1 MSLLENFNDFNN
13 NRILSVFNQHNYEC
27 LINSNNKIRVNA
39 NDNGN
44 GNDNGN
50 EIVIT
55 NYIDSGASA
64 IIFKAVS
71 NNNKQFA
78 LKFMSPQQEEIII
91 MRYATN
97 LVKNNVTPHLI
108 VLYVDMICQENGEIF
123 DNIYIENPNL
133 IERFIK
139 KLKEINLFIQDGKYS
154 LLIMELFD
162 GDTAKLI
169 SPNSG
174 IDPYIKTNIYCQI
187 VLSLL
192 TFHKY
197 IGLHLDAHYK
207 NFFYKK
213 IKYNENEF
221 FYYNIFGHDIFIRN
235 CGYLIVLAD
244 YGLSNASSR
253 ITRSRERTLINDY
266 NALLSEIN
274 NFYTRIPNVT
284 SLFNTTGTEEMLIQ
298 SIISSLNDIFFIPS
312 TLPHGAI
319 ILNKNP
325 YII

>member
-1 MSLLENFNDFNN
+1 M
-13 NRILSVFNQHNYEC
+13 
-27 LINSNNKIRVNA
+27 
-39 NDNGN
+39 
-44 GNDNGN
+44 
-50 EIVIT
+50 
-55 NYIDSGASA
+55 
-64 IIFKAVS
+64 
-71 NNNKQFA
+71 
-78 LKFMSPQQEEIII
+78 QQIW
-91 MRYATN
+91 
-97 LVKNNVTPHLI
+97 LKNNITPHLI

-213 IKYNENEF
+213 IKYTKND
-221 FYYNIFGHDIFIRN
+221 YLHYNIYGTDIFIKN

-253 ITRSRERTLINDY
+253 ITRSRKTTLINDY
-266 NALLSEIN
+266 NALLFEID

-284 SLFNTTGTEEMLIQ
+284 RLFNTTSTEEIFIK
-298 SIISSLNDIFFIPS
+298 SIISTLNDIFFITS
-312 TLPHGAI
+312 TLPYGAI
-319 ILNKNP
+319 ILNEKP